1 LGNNKGEMETMSFFK
16 DIFKST
22 DLNEQDLKVIASL
35 KESLK
40 GMDYKIKFN
49 RINIVVMVKRE

>member
-1 LGNNKGEMETMSFFK
+1 METMSFLK